1 MLNSSIYNKILVA
14 RLVVVIII
22 IVLALPLG
30 G

>member
-1 MLNSSIYNKILVA
+1 MLNSIYNKILVA